1 MDCDM
6 PIMNG
11 FRATEFILKF
21 ANEQLSKKDKSRHFK
36 VPIVV
41 AITGDSGPN

>member
-11 FRATEFILKF
+11 FRATEFILNYAK
-21 ANEQLSKKDKSRHFK
+21 NEIDKLY
-36 VPIVV
+36 
-41 AITGDSGPN
+41 N